1 MQCVWLLRCE
11 SKCTALSRN
20 TPSWRILTAQTEEM
34 VGSYAAQEQPYV
46 KSFPE
51 EDVPS
56 GMMARGDCAPLI
68 KPDCTHA
75 LETKCGRG

>member
-1 MQCVWLLRCE
+1 
-11 SKCTALSRN
+11 
-20 TPSWRILTAQTEEM
+20 M

-56 GMMARGDCAPLI
+56 GMMARGDCESSS
-68 KPDCTHA
+68 KPDCAHA
-75 LETKCGRG
+75 LETKCERG

>member
-1 MQCVWLLRCE
+1 MRCWRKPTARYE
-11 SKCTALSRN
+11 SIPLEKHV
-20 TPSWRILTAQTEEM
+20 LTAQTEEM

-56 GMMARGDCAPLI
+56 GMMARGDCESSS
-68 KPDCTHA
+68 KPDCAHA
-75 LETKCGRG
+75 LETKCERG